1 MLPSRIFI
9 AGGDT
14 RNTRESSQVTAPAVP
29 DRTRRRTAVADG
41 PSSST
46 KSGSGV
52 PRDSAQACATMYL
65 GINRWAANAS
75 ACHSM
80 GGFLGISLCKP
91 QTARTSHRTANPG
104 RHWRG
109 RDGGAAASGRPRGR
123 R

>member
-1 MLPSRIFI
+1 MLSLRTWPLRRPMLPSRIFI

-29 DRTRRRTAVADG
+29 DRTRQRTAVADG

-80 GGFLGISLCKP
+80 GGFLGYLALH
-91 QTARTSHRTANPG
+91 TT
-104 RHWRG
+104 
-109 RDGGAAASGRPRGR
+109 DGSDG
-123 R
+123 